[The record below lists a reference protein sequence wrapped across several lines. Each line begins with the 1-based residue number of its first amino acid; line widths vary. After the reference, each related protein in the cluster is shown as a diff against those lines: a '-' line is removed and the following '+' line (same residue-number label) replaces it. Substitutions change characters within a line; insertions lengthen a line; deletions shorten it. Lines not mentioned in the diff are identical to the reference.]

1 MNWRDSMSWRDFW
14 NGDHVLYVN
23 SRHRALY
30 YADIGKEIGP
40 LIPSPEAH
48 VLDYG
53 CGEALAADFL
63 ASKCGRLYLY
73 DPIPKIEAS
82 LRQRHKAN
90 AKIVVLDR
98 EGLEALPDSSLDM
111 MICNSVLQY
120 LSREECGALI
130 VFAAAKLKLGGRL
143 VVADIIPPN
152 VDALTDSWALVEFA
166 YRGGFLFAALRG
178 LAATFFKRY
187 RRTRGKIGL
196 TTFAIP
202 EMQRLLST
210 RGFEARRVERNIGH
224 NQARMTFIAKR
235 V

>member
-1 MNWRDSMSWRDFW
+1 MNGRDTMSRRDFW

-30 YADIGKEIGP
+30 YADIGEEIAA

-53 CGEALAADFL
+53 CGEALAADLL
-63 ASKCGRLYLY
+63 AGKCARLYLH
-73 DPIPKIEAS
+73 DPIPKIEAP
-82 LRQRHKAN
+82 LRGRNKAN
-90 AKIVVLDR
+90 AKIVVLDQA
-98 EGLEALPDSSLDM
+98 GLEALPESSLDL
-111 MICNSVLQY
+111 MICNSVFQY
-120 LSREECGALI
+120 LSRDECGAL
-130 VFAAAKLKLGGRL
+130 VAFAAAKLKLGGRL
-143 VVADIIPPN
+143 VVADIIPPH

-166 YRGGFLFAALRG
+166 YRGGFLLAALRG
-178 LAATFFKRY
+178 IAATFFRRY
-187 RRTRGKIGL
+187 RRMRGRMGL

-202 EMQRLLST
+202 DMQRLLAT

>member
-1 MNWRDSMSWRDFW
+1 MSWRDFW
-14 NGDHVLYVN
+14 KSDHVLYAN

-30 YADIGKEIGP
+30 YANIGKEIAA
-40 LIPSPEAH
+40 LIPSPDAF

-63 ASKCGRLYLY
+63 AEKCARLYLY
-73 DPIPKIEAS
+73 DPIPKIEAL
-82 LRQRHKAN
+82 LRARSKAN

-98 EGLEALPDSSLDM
+98 AGLKALAESSLDL

-120 LSREECGALI
+120 LSREECGAL
-130 VFAAAKLKLGGRL
+130 VAFAAAKLKLGGRL
-143 VVADIIPPN
+143 IVADIIPPH

-166 YRGGFLFAALRG
+166 YKGGFLFAALRG
-178 LAATFFKRY
+178 LAATFFRRY
-187 RRTRGKIGL
+187 RRMRGRIGL

-202 EMQRLLST
+202 DMQRLLAM
-210 RGFEARRVERNIGH
+210 RGFEARRIEHNIGH
-224 NQARMTFIAKR
+224 NQARMTFLAKR

>member
-1 MNWRDSMSWRDFW
+1 MNWRESMHRRDFW
-14 NGDHVLYVN
+14 NGDHALYVN

-30 YADIGKEIGP
+30 YASIGKEMSA
-40 LIPSPEAH
+40 LITSPEALA
-48 VLDYG
+48 LDYG

-63 ASKCGRLYLY
+63 SEKCARLFLF
-73 DPIPKIEAS
+73 DPIPKIEAT
-82 LRQRHKAN
+82 LRARSKAN
-90 AKIVVLDR
+90 PKIAVLDHA
-98 EGLEALPDSSLDM
+98 GLEALPDSSLDL

-120 LSREECGALI
+120 LSREECGAL
-130 VFAAAKLKLGGRL
+130 VAYAAAKLKLGGRL
-143 VVADIIPPN
+143 VVADIIPPH

-178 LAATFFKRY
+178 LSSTFFSRY
-187 RRTRGKIGL
+187 RRTRGRIGL

-202 EMQRLLST
+202 DMQRLLST
-210 RGFEARRVERNIGH
+210 RGFETRRLERNIGH

>member
-1 MNWRDSMSWRDFW
+1 MSWRDFW
-14 NGDHVLYVN
+14 NGDHALYVN

-30 YADIGKEIGP
+30 YADIGKDIAA
-40 LIPSPEAH
+40 LLPSPEAH

-63 ASKCGRLYLY
+63 AGKCARLYLY
-73 DPIPKIEAS
+73 DPVAKIEAS
-82 LRQRHKAN
+82 LRQRTKAN
-90 AKIVVLDR
+90 EKIVVLDDA
-98 EGLEALPDSSLDM
+98 GLEALPESSLDM
-111 MICNSVLQY
+111 MICNSVFQY
-120 LSREECGALI
+120 LSREECGAL
-130 VFAAAKLKLGGRL
+130 VAFAAARLKLGGRL
-143 VVADIIPPN
+143 VVADIIPPH

-178 LAATFFKRY
+178 LFATFFKRY
-187 RRTRGKIGL
+187 RRMRGRTGL

-210 RGFEARRVERNIGH
+210 RGFETRRFERNIGH

>member
-1 MNWRDSMSWRDFW
+1 MNRRESMSRRDFW

-30 YADIGKEIGP
+30 YADIGKEIAA
-40 LIPSPEAH
+40 LIPSPDAL

-53 CGEALAADFL
+53 CGEALAADFI
-63 ASKCGRLYLY
+63 AERCGRLYLF
-73 DPIPKIEAS
+73 DPIPKIES
-82 LRQRHKAN
+82 TLRSRSKAN
-90 AKIVVLDR
+90 PKIAVLDR
-98 EGLEALPDSSLDM
+98 AGLDALPDSSLDL

-120 LSREECGALI
+120 LSREEGGTL
-130 VFAAAKLKLGGRL
+130 VTFAATKLKLGGKL
-143 VVADIIPPN
+143 IVADIIPPH

-166 YRGGFLFAALRG
+166 YRGGFLLAALRG
-178 LAATFFKRY
+178 LFSTFFSRY
-187 RRTRGKIGL
+187 RQRRGGTGL

-202 EMQRLLST
+202 DMQRLLST
-210 RGFEARRVERNIGH
+210 RGFETRRLERNIGH

>member
-1 MNWRDSMSWRDFW
+1 MPKRDFW
-14 NGDHVLYVN
+14 NGDQVLYVN

-30 YADIGKEIGP
+30 YADVGKEVAA
-40 LIPSPEAH
+40 LLPSPEAV

-63 ASKCGRLYLY
+63 AEKCARLYLY
-73 DPIPKIEAS
+73 DPIPKIEAL
-82 LRQRHKAN
+82 LRTRNKAN
-90 AKIVVLDR
+90 PKIAVLDR
-98 EGLEALPDSSLDM
+98 DGLEALPDASLDL

-120 LSREECGALI
+120 LSREECGAL
-130 VFAAAKLKLGGRL
+130 VAFAAVKLKLGGRL
-143 VVADIIPPN
+143 VVADIILPH

-178 LAATFFKRY
+178 LFSTFFSRY
-187 RRTRGKIGL
+187 RRRRGRTGL

-202 EMQRLLST
+202 DMQRLLST
-210 RGFEARRVERNIGH
+210 RGFEARRFDRNIGH

>member
-1 MNWRDSMSWRDFW
+1 MSKRDFW
-14 NGDHVLYVN
+14 NGDQVLYVN

-30 YADIGKEIGP
+30 YADVGKEIAA
-40 LIPSPEAH
+40 LIASPAAL

-63 ASKCGRLYLY
+63 AEKCARLYLY

-82 LRQRHKAN
+82 LRARNKAN
-90 AKIVVLDR
+90 PKIAVLDR
-98 EGLEALPDSSLDM
+98 AGLEALPDAGLDL

-120 LSREECGALI
+120 LSREECGAL
-130 VFAAAKLKLGGRL
+130 VAFAAAKLKLGGRL
-143 VVADIIPPN
+143 VVADIIPPH

-166 YRGGFLFAALRG
+166 YRGGFLLPALRG
-178 LAATFFKRY
+178 VFSTFFSRY
-187 RRTRGKIGL
+187 RRRRGRRGL

-202 EMQRLLST
+202 DVQRLLST
-210 RGFEARRVERNIGH
+210 RGFEARRLDRNIGH
-224 NQARMTFIAKR
+224 NQARMTFLAKR

>member
-1 MNWRDSMSWRDFW
+1 MSWRDFW
-14 NGDHVLYVN
+14 NGDHALYVN

-30 YADIGKEIGP
+30 YADIGKEVAE
-40 LIPSPEAH
+40 LLPSPDAY

-63 ASKCGRLYLY
+63 AEKCARLYLY
-73 DPIPKIEAS
+73 DPVPRIEAS
-82 LRQRHKAN
+82 LRQRYKASE
-90 AKIVVLDR
+90 KIVVLDDAR
-98 EGLEALPDSSLDM
+98 LEALPESSLDM

-120 LSREECGALI
+120 LSREECGAL
-130 VFAAAKLKLGGRL
+130 VAFAAAKLKLGGRL
-143 VVADIIPPN
+143 VVADIIPPH

-166 YRGGFLFAALRG
+166 YRGGFLLAALRG
-178 LAATFFKRY
+178 LFATFFSRY
-187 RRTRGKIGL
+187 RKKRGRMGL

-210 RGFEARRVERNIGH
+210 RGFEARRFERNIGH